1 MIAVGEKMAL
11 DFAVKVVV
19 AGVAKE
25 VPFRELLRRRT
36 VVSVHMKNNTPSC
49 DRQVAALAGEAETL
63 GREGYDVIAVSR
75 DTCGSHVRYARAKG
89 ISFTLVSDPED
100 RLARAAD
107 TLVEKAMYGR
117 TFVGPARLVFVL
129 EVDGTVRAVEKVDTA
144 RHGEQ
149 VRALI
154 KSL

>member
-1 MIAVGEKMAL
+1 MIAVGEKLAL
-11 DFAVKVVV
+11 DFPVKAV
-19 AGVAKE
+19 AGGVAKE
-25 VPFRELLRRRT
+25 VQFSELLRRRT

-49 DRQVAALAGEAETL
+49 DRQVAALVGEAETL
-63 GREGYDVIAVSR
+63 GREDYDVIAVSR
-75 DTCGSHVRYARAKG
+75 DTCGSHARYAKTNG

-107 TLVEKAMYGR
+107 SLVEKAMYGR

-129 EVDGTVRAVEKVDTA
+129 EADGTVRAVEKVDTA

>member
-1 MIAVGEKMAL
+1 MIAVGEKLEL
-11 DFAVKVVV
+11 DFPVKVV
-19 AGVAKE
+19 AGGVAKE
-25 VPFRELLRRRT
+25 VRFRELLQRRT

-49 DRQVAALAGEAETL
+49 DRQVAALATEAEAL
-63 GREGYDVIAVSR
+63 EREGCDVIAVSR
-75 DTCGSHVRYARAKG
+75 DTCGAHARYAKAKG
-89 ISFTLVSDPED
+89 IGFTLVSDPED

-107 TLVEKAMYGR
+107 SLVEKAMYGR
-117 TFVGPARLVFVL
+117 TFVGPARVVFVL
-129 EVDGTVRAVEKVDTA
+129 EADGTVRAIEKVDTA